1 MFYFHLITYKLSF
14 VSLGDFGVKMVDF
27 DWCGWFLFLVLSDKT
42 KILKGFFVEVCF
54 FFSLSVSFQW
64 FVLCVSVLISSM
76 QRVFCCCFELLQ
88 LFLLRMFLFA
98 VCLCCVLFCFDPF
111 NNHEDKIKGNGNRT
125 LCWVFVLISL
135 SIYSSVFFS
144 SFCIVDLLRFSTRN
158 RIGIPSF
165 NRGFV
170 LCTCY

>member
-1 MFYFHLITYKLSF
+1 MFYFHLITYKLSV
-14 VSLGDFGVKMVDF
+14 VSLSDFGVKMVDF
-27 DWCGWFLFLVLSDKT
+27 DLCGWFLFLVLSDKT
-42 KILKGFFVEVCF
+42 KILKGVFVEVCF

-125 LCWVFVLISL
+125 LCWVFCFLYHYPFIL
-135 SIYSSVFFS
+135 LFS
-144 SFCIVDLLRFSTRN
+144 F
-158 RIGIPSF
+158 
-165 NRGFV
+165 FV
-170 LCTCY
+170 LHCRSASLLN